1 MNCYVL
7 VGGSSRR
14 MGQSKAE
21 MKFAGSTFLS
31 RVADAARGAFDRV
44 IAVQRPDGEPAPA
57 VETIFET
64 PHAARA
70 PIFGVARALQHAQAK
85 CFVLAVDYPLITTEM
100 LRFLRERFVVSRAP
114 LLAPRWSG
122 KLQML
127 CGGYAPSLLLPL
139 IDERIAAG
147 RFELRALTA
156 DAEIIEEE
164 ELRTRFPGEP
174 LMNVNTPEE
183 LALAARWS

>member
-1 MNCYVL
+1 MNCYLL

-14 MGQSKAE
+14 MGRPKADVA
-21 MKFAGSTFLS
+21 FGGSTLLG
-31 RVADAARGAFDRV
+31 RVAEAARGAFGRV
-44 IAVQRPDGEPAPA
+44 IAVQRPGGAPA
-57 VETIFET
+57 DALQTICEL
-64 PHAARA
+64 PHNEKA
-70 PIFGVARALQHAQAK
+70 PIFGIACALRHAGEK
-85 CFVLAVDYPLITTEM
+85 CFIMAIDYPLITTEM
-100 LRFLRERFVVSRAP
+100 LRFLADRFEASSAP

-127 CGGYAPSLLLPL
+127 CAGYSPALLPL

-147 RFELRALTA
+147 RFELRGLAA

-164 ELRTRFPGEP
+164 ALRSTFPGEP

-183 LALAARWS
+183 LELAARWS

>member
-1 MNCYVL
+1 ML
-7 VGGSSRR
+7 HPRHRLSSHHIGRAALSPPR
-14 MGQSKAE
+14 DSQSAAE
-21 MKFAGSTFLS
+21 
-31 RVADAARGAFDRV
+31 
-44 IAVQRPDGEPAPA
+44 
-57 VETIFET
+57 
-64 PHAARA
+64 
-70 PIFGVARALQHAQAK
+70 
-85 CFVLAVDYPLITTEM
+85 
-100 LRFLRERFVVSRAP
+100 

-127 CGGYAPSLLLPL
+127 CGGYAPLLLLPL

-147 RFELRALTA
+147 RFELRGLTA

-183 LALAARWS
+183 LAMAARWS

>member
-1 MNCYVL
+1 MNCYLL

-14 MGQSKAE
+14 MGQSKAD
-21 MKFAGSTFLS
+21 MQFAGSTFLS
-31 RVADAARGAFDRV
+31 RVAEAARGAFDKV
-44 IAVQRPDGEPAPA
+44 IAVQRSDGEPASA

-64 PHAARA
+64 PHADQA
-70 PIFGVARALQHAQAK
+70 PIFGLARALQHARGK
-85 CFVLAVDYPLITTEM
+85 CFVLAVDYPLITTEI
-100 LRFLRERFVVSRAP
+100 LRFLSERFTRSHAP
-114 LLAPRWSG
+114 LLAPRWNG

-127 CGGYAPSLLLPL
+127 CGGYAPVLVTL

-147 RFELRALTA
+147 RFELRGLTA

-164 ELRTRFPGEP
+164 ELRSRFPGEP

-183 LALAARWS
+183 LAMAARWS